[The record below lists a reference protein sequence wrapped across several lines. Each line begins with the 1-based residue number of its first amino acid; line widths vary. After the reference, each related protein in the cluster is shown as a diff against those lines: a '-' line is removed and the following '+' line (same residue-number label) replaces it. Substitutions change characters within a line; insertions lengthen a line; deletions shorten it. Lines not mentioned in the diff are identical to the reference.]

1 MSSTTTCKNTMKV
14 TLIGASGA
22 IGMSLSLL
30 LKLNPLITELALYDV
45 HQARIPV
52 PGIAADNSHINTPAK
67 VRGYVDAEHL
77 PEAVTGSNVIIVCAG
92 IAQKPGMSREDLF
105 GVDAGI
111 MRDIATTCAKYAPN
125 AMMCI
130 MSNPE
135 TSLVPLTAE
144 IYKKAGVYDR
154 KKLLG
159 ITTLDVTRARTF
171 YAEATGLDV
180 EKVHVPVVGGHGGC
194 AILALFSHATP
205 FVKLDENT
213 IKALDEHVQTAV
225 TEVVDALAGAG
236 SASLSMAYSAA
247 EFIDTVIRGLQQQ
260 GGGDYQQQKKATPSA
275 CAYVNWP
282 YQGCEFFAQVTNFG
296 PEGIEGVQPIDNLS
310 PFEEKRMVETVNK
323 VKGDVEKGMAY
334 VEAHQN

>member
-1 MSSTTTCKNTMKV
+1 MSSSCNNNMKV

-22 IGMSLSLL
+22 IGKPLSML
-30 LKLNPLITELALYDV
+30 LKINPLITELALYDV

-67 VRGYVDAEHL
+67 VRGYVDPEHL
-77 PEAVTGSNVIIVCAG
+77 PEAVTGSSVIVVCAG

-125 AMMCI
+125 AIMCI

-180 EKVHVPVVGGHGGC
+180 EKVDVPVVGGHGGC

-205 FVKLDENT
+205 YVKLDEKT
-213 IKALDEHVQTAV
+213 IEALDEHVQTAV

-247 EFIDTVIRGLQQQ
+247 ELVDVVIRGLK
-260 GGGDYQQQKKATPSA
+260 GGQHTSA

-282 YQGCEFFAQVTNFG
+282 YQGCDFFAQVTNFG
-296 PEGIEGVQPIDNLS
+296 PHGIEGVQKIDNLS
-310 PFEEKRMVETVNK
+310 PFEEKRMAESVEK
-323 VKGDVEKGMAY
+323 VKEDVKKG
-334 VEAHQN
+334 VEYAADSH

>member
-1 MSSTTTCKNTMKV
+1 MTAENNMKV

-22 IGMSLSLL
+22 IGKPLSML
-30 LKLNPLITELALYDV
+30 LKINPLITELALYDV

-52 PGIAADNSHINTPAK
+52 AGIAADDSHINTPAK
-67 VRGYVDAEHL
+67 VKAYVDPEQL
-77 PEAVTGSNVIIVCAG
+77 PEAVTGSSVIVVCAG

-105 GVDAGI
+105 GIDAGI
-111 MRDIATTCAKYAPN
+111 MRDIARTCAKYAPK

-144 IYKKAGVYDR
+144 IYKEAGVYDR

-171 YAEATGLDV
+171 YADATGLNV
-180 EKVHVPVVGGHGGC
+180 EEVDVPVVGGHGGC
-194 AILALFSHATP
+194 AILALFSHASP
-205 FVKLDENT
+205 YVKLDDKT
-213 IKALDEHVQTAV
+213 IESLDQHVQTAV

-247 EFIDTVIRGLQQQ
+247 ELVDVVIRGLKGQN
-260 GGGDYQQQKKATPSA
+260 TSA

-282 YQGCEFFAQVTNFG
+282 YQGCDFFAQVTDFG
-296 PEGIEGVQPIDNLS
+296 TDGIEGVHNIDNLS
-310 PFEEKRMVETVNK
+310 PFEEKRMTETVEK
-323 VKGDVEKGMAY
+323 VKEDVKKGVDYAQSQQQQ
-334 VEAHQN
+334 HQ